1 MADHSPSLTR
11 RTFVKTTGALGALA
25 AAGGVLAT
33 SEGVVGE
40 TPVAYADSPETIAW
54 SQCNVNCAG
63 NCIFQW
69 HVKDGKVQYMET
81 DNTGNEDL
89 QARACLR
96 GRSMRRWLNHPDR
109 LQYPMKRVGKR
120 GEGKFERISWDEAT
134 TIIAD
139 KLRYTI
145 DTYGNEAIYV
155 IYATGMYA
163 CMGKPGNRLLS
174 LLGGYLN
181 QGYDY
186 STHMLQAI
194 MPFMYGSSSNLDEN
208 GNHKTL
214 GAPAT
219 AFSPY
224 DAVNASSMSEAA
236 LHSDL
241 IVMFGNSPCETRMGG
256 ANITWDYARAREAV
270 LERGGQI
277 INIDPRMNE
286 SVSGHPEEWQ
296 PIRPGTDAALCSA
309 IAHEWIVNDQI
320 DKDFLDAYCVGY
332 DESTMPDS
340 AKGQHKSYRDYIMG
354 TGYDMVEKTPE
365 WASPITQISADRIR
379 ELAELMAEAKAP
391 FIVQGW
397 GPQRHTNGEDTTRA
411 ITMLPILLGQ
421 IGLPGTNTGQR
432 EAEPYISL
440 VGGFSGTVPNPVT
453 TTIPVYQ
460 YLNAIDHGKEMTAT
474 NAGVMGADKLST
486 DIKFIWNYAGNCLTN
501 QHGDINYTH
510 DILTDESKCEFILV
524 WDTVMT
530 DSAKYADL
538 LLPDAMRS
546 EVLNM
551 QTQGY
556 GEWYTALCVGGPA
569 QDAPGECRNSY
580 DVCAEIAEKMG
591 IGKEFTEGRTYEE
604 WSQYLYETGA
614 AAAPEAY
621 NITMPSWEEMKEQGV
636 FKQEL
641 PPVIGL
647 EDFRR
652 DPKGHPLATPSGKIE
667 IYSEALQTIADTWE
681 LEDDEAINPIPVFT
695 PGFQGY
701 GSVTEEYPL
710 YCCGF
715 HHKSRTHSSFGFI
728 EELEQIAPQSLWI
741 NPVDAQPR
749 GIGNGDTIAV
759 KSPAGEIRIQAF
771 VTRRVIPGSVMI
783 PQGAWHNAN
792 MDGDRID
799 TGGCVNTLTTYK
811 PTPYAKGNGPAHS
824 MIVQV
829 SKA

>member
-1 MADHSPSLTR
+1 MNQHSTSLTR

-25 AAGGVLAT
+25 AASGVLVA
-33 SEGVVGE
+33 SEGIVKE
-40 TPVAYADSPETIAW
+40 APIAHADSPETIAW
-54 SQCNVNCAG
+54 GQCNVNCAG

-81 DNTGNEDL
+81 DNTGSVDL
-89 QARACLR
+89 QGRACLR
-96 GRSMRRWLNHPDR
+96 GRTMRRWLNHPDR

-134 TIIAD
+134 SIIAD

-145 DTYGNEAIYV
+145 DTYGNEAIY
-155 IYATGMYA
+155 IICATGMYS
-163 CMGKPGNRLLS
+163 CLGKPGNRLLS

-194 MPFMYGSSSNLDEN
+194 MPYMYGSSANLDEN
-208 GNHKTL
+208 GNHITL
-214 GAPAT
+214 GVPAT

-224 DAVNASSMSEAA
+224 DSINASSMTEAE

-241 IVMFGNSPCETRMGG
+241 IFMFGNSPSETRMGG
-256 ANITWDYARAREAV
+256 ANITWDFARAREAV
-270 LERGGQI
+270 LERGGKVI
-277 INIDPRMNE
+277 IVDPRMNE
-286 SVSGHPEEWQ
+286 SISGHPDEWQ
-296 PIRPGTDAALCSA
+296 PIRPGTDAALASA

-320 DKDFLDAYCVGY
+320 DKSFLDNYTVGF
-332 DESTMPDS
+332 DDSTMPAS
-340 AKGQHKSYRDYIMG
+340 ARGQHKSYRDYIMG

-365 WASPITQISADRIR
+365 WAAPITQISAERIR
-379 ELAELMAEAKAP
+379 ELAKMLADAEAP
-391 FIVQGW
+391 FIAQGW

-411 ITMLPILLGQ
+411 ITMLPILLGK

-432 EAEPYISL
+432 EAEPSIYL
-440 VGGFSGTVPNPVT
+440 VGGISGTVPNPVT

-460 YLNAIDHGKEMTAT
+460 YLNAIDHGKDMTAT
-474 NAGVMGADKLST
+474 NAGIMGADKLNT

-510 DILTDESKCEFILV
+510 DILVDDTKCEFILV

-538 LLPDAMRS
+538 ILPDAMRS
-546 EVLNM
+546 ESLNM

-569 QDAPGECRNSY
+569 QDPPGECRNSY

-591 IGKEFTEGRTYEE
+591 IGDEFTEGRTYEE
-604 WSQYLYETGA
+604 WAQYLYETGA
-614 AAAPEAY
+614 AAAPETY
-621 NITMPSWEEMKEQGV
+621 GITMPSWEEMKEQGV
-636 FKQEL
+636 FKQAL

-647 EDFRR
+647 EDFRK

-667 IYSEALQTIADTWE
+667 IYSESLQTIADTWE
-681 LEDDEAINPIPVFT
+681 LEDDEVISPIPVFT

-701 GSVTEEYPL
+701 GSVTDEYPL

-715 HHKSRTHSSFGFI
+715 HHKSRTHSSYGFI
-728 EELEQIAPQSLWI
+728 EELEQVAPQSLWI
-741 NPVDAQPR
+741 NPADAEPR
-749 GIGNGDTIAV
+749 GISNGDTLAV

-783 PQGAWHNAN
+783 PQGAWHNAD

-799 TGGCVNTLTTYK
+799 KGGCVNTLTTYK
-811 PTPYAKGNGPAHS
+811 PTPYAKGNGSAHS

>member
-1 MADHSPSLTR
+1 MNQHSTSLTR

-25 AAGGVLAT
+25 AASGVLVA
-33 SEGVVGE
+33 SEGIVKE
-40 TPVAYADSPETIAW
+40 APIAHADSPETIAW
-54 SQCNVNCAG
+54 GQCNVNCAG

-69 HVKDGKVQYMET
+69 HVKDGMVQYMET
-81 DNTGNEDL
+81 DNTGSVDL
-89 QARACLR
+89 QGRACLR
-96 GRSMRRWLNHPDR
+96 GRTMRRWLNHPDR

-134 TIIAD
+134 SIIAD

-145 DTYGNEAIYV
+145 DTYGNEAIYI
-155 IYATGMYA
+155 IYATGMYS
-163 CMGKPGNRLLS
+163 CLGKPGNRLLS

-194 MPFMYGSSSNLDEN
+194 MPYMYGSSANLDEN
-208 GNHKTL
+208 GNHITL
-214 GAPAT
+214 GVPAT

-224 DAVNASSMSEAA
+224 DSINASSMTEAE

-241 IVMFGNSPCETRMGG
+241 IFMFGNSPSETRMGG
-256 ANITWDYARAREAV
+256 ANITWDFARAREAV
-270 LERGGQI
+270 LERGGKVI
-277 INIDPRMNE
+277 IVDPRMNE
-286 SVSGHPEEWQ
+286 SISGHPDEWQ
-296 PIRPGTDAALCSA
+296 PIRPGTDAALASA

-320 DKDFLDAYCVGY
+320 DKSFLDNYTVGF
-332 DESTMPDS
+332 DDSTMPAS
-340 AKGQHKSYRDYIMG
+340 ARGQHKSYRDYIMG

-365 WASPITQISADRIR
+365 WAAPITQISAERIR
-379 ELAELMAEAKAP
+379 ELAKMLADAEAP
-391 FIVQGW
+391 FIAQGW

-411 ITMLPILLGQ
+411 ITMLPILLGK

-432 EAEPYISL
+432 EAEPSIYL
-440 VGGFSGTVPNPVT
+440 VGGISGTVPNPVT

-460 YLNAIDHGKEMTAT
+460 YLNAIDHGKDMTAT
-474 NAGVMGADKLST
+474 NAGIMGADKLNT

-510 DILTDESKCEFILV
+510 DILVDDTKCEFILV

-538 LLPDAMRS
+538 ILPDAMRS
-546 EVLNM
+546 ESLNM

-569 QDAPGECRNSY
+569 QDPPGECRNSY

-591 IGKEFTEGRTYEE
+591 IGDEFTEGRTYEE
-604 WSQYLYETGA
+604 WAQYLYETGA
-614 AAAPEAY
+614 AAAPETY
-621 NITMPSWEEMKEQGV
+621 GITMPSWEEMKEQGV
-636 FKQEL
+636 FKQAL

-647 EDFRR
+647 EDFRK

-667 IYSEALQTIADTWE
+667 IYSESLQTIADTWE
-681 LEDDEAINPIPVFT
+681 LEDDEVISPIPVFT

-701 GSVTEEYPL
+701 GSVTDEYPL

-715 HHKSRTHSSFGFI
+715 HHKSRTHSSYGFI
-728 EELEQIAPQSLWI
+728 EELEQVAPQSLWI
-741 NPVDAQPR
+741 NPADAEPR
-749 GIGNGDTIAV
+749 GISNGDTLAV

-783 PQGAWHNAN
+783 PQGAWHNAD

-799 TGGCVNTLTTYK
+799 KGGCVNTLTTYK
-811 PTPYAKGNGPAHS
+811 PTPYAKGNGSAHS